1 MSAPCRLFC
10 LGIVPYGEALRLQER
25 ILESV
30 VDGAAPEALLLLEHP
45 PVYTLGRSPAS
56 ERHLLVSERDLA
68 VRAEVFRVGR
78 GGDVTFHGPGQ
89 LVGYPVMDLRTRGR
103 DVHAFVRRLEDVLI
117 ATLLDFGI
125 SANRVPGLTGVWVGR
140 EKIASIG
147 VQVRRSVTMH
157 GFALNVCNDL
167 SFFSAI
173 VPCGIH
179 GCRMTSVSRVLG
191 VHVPVDAVA
200 QVLLPH
206 FAQAFDVEFIQAD
219 RPT

>member
-1 MSAPCRLFC
+1 MSAPCRLFR

-30 VDGAAPEALLLLEHP
+30 ADGAAPEALLILEHP
-45 PVYTLGRSPAS
+45 PVYTLGRSSAS
-56 ERHLLVSERDLA
+56 ESHFLVSEPNLKA
-68 VRAEVFRVGR
+68 RAEVFRVGR

-89 LVGYPVMDLRTRGR
+89 LVGYPLMDLRRRGR
-103 DVHAFVRRLEDVLI
+103 DVHAYVRRLEDVLI
-117 ATLLDFGI
+117 PALRDFGI
-125 SANRVPGLTGVWVGR
+125 RADRVPGLTGVWVDR

-173 VPCGIH
+173 VPCGIR

-200 QVLLPH
+200 QALLPH
-206 FAQAFDVEFIQAD
+206 FAQVFDVKFTQAD
-219 RPT
+219 LTA